1 MLRKTKIFLL
11 IGSVILLTL
20 IVILIT
26 RSLSSRTGLQ
36 PEPVLPESQTGISS
50 ILNQSN
56 PDTAL
61 KTKQILLPN
70 LPIYIY
76 NFKTS
81 SGITTDISISSYKND
96 SPEMIRVEIFGPD
109 YLYNQ
114 TNPNTNPNMV
124 AFKESFEK
132 VISILSE
139 NNVDIK
145 DLHISMG
152 NKKYIRDIAEE
163 WIKTL
168 NLLP

>member
-11 IGSVILLTL
+11 IGSVILLIL
-20 IVILIT
+20 LVVLIT

-36 PEPVLPESQTGISS
+36 PEPVLPGSQTGTSS
-50 ILNQSN
+50 VLNQSN
-56 PDTAL
+56 PDTAF
-61 KTKQILLPN
+61 KAKQILLPN